1 MRKEDCFYL
10 GKVVSK
16 HSYKGEVLVKLDT
29 DEPEI
34 YENMESVFVA
44 LGGSLVPFFI
54 EKCRLH
60 KSSLLR
66 IQFEDIID
74 EEGAD
79 SILGKEL
86 YLPLEMLP
94 KLSGNKFYY
103 HEIIG
108 FRLEDESHGYIGT
121 ITGVNDTVS
130 QALFEAEMEGKQL
143 LIPISDD
150 IIIRVDREQKTILVR
165 TPEGLVDLYLS

>member
-1 MRKEDCFYL
+1 MI
-10 GKVVSK
+10 
-16 HSYKGEVLVKLDT
+16 KLDT
-29 DEPEI
+29 DEPQI

-44 LGGSLVPFFI
+44 LGNSLVPFFI

-66 IQFEDIID
+66 IQFEEVKS
-74 EEGAD
+74 EEDAD
-79 SILGKEL
+79 KIMGSEL

-108 FRLEDESHGYIGT
+108 FSLRDETHGFIGT
-121 ITGVNDTVS
+121 ITGVNDNTS
-130 QALFEAEMEGKQL
+130 QALFEAEKDGRDL

-150 IIIRVDREQKTILVR
+150 IIQKVDREEKVIHVR
-165 TPEGLVDLYLS
+165 TPEGLIDLYLS

>member
-54 EKCRLH
+54 EKSRLH

-66 IQFEDIID
+66 IQFEDIND

-79 SILGKEL
+79 SVMGKEL

-103 HEIIG
+103 HEVIG
-108 FRLEDESHGYIGT
+108 FRLQDEDHGFIGT
-121 ITGVNDTVS
+121 ITGVNDTVT
-130 QALFEAEMEGKQL
+130 QALFEAEKDGKQL

-150 IIIRVDREQKTILVR
+150 IIIRVDREEKSIFVK

>member
-1 MRKEDCFYL
+1 MRKEDCYYL
-10 GKVVSK
+10 GKIVSK

-29 DEPEI
+29 DEPDV

-44 LGGSLVPFFI
+44 LGHSLVPFFI
-54 EKCRLH
+54 EQCRLH

-66 IQFEDIID
+66 IRFEEIKD

-79 SILGKEL
+79 SVMGAEL

-108 FRLEDESHGYIGT
+108 FSLEDDKHGHIGT
-121 ITGVNDTVS
+121 IKGVNDISS
-130 QALFEAEMEGKQL
+130 QALFEAEKDGKEL
-143 LIPISDD
+143 LIPISDE
-150 IIIRVDREQKTILVR
+150 IITRVDRDKKVVFVR
-165 TPEGLVDLYLS
+165 TPEGLVDLYLA

>member
-1 MRKEDCFYL
+1 MI
-10 GKVVSK
+10 
-16 HSYKGEVLVKLDT
+16 KLDT
-29 DEPEI
+29 DEPQI

-44 LGGSLVPFFI
+44 LGNSLVPFFI

-66 IQFEDIID
+66 IQFEEVQS
-74 EEGAD
+74 EEDAD
-79 SILGKEL
+79 KIMGSEL

-108 FRLEDESHGYIGT
+108 FTLQDEAHGFIGT
-121 ITGVNDTVS
+121 ITGVNDNTS
-130 QALFEAEMEGKQL
+130 QALFEAEKDGRDL

-150 IIIRVDREQKTILVR
+150 IIQKVDREERVIHVR
-165 TPEGLVDLYLS
+165 TPDGLIDLYLS

>member
-1 MRKEDCFYL
+1 MNTAGMR
-10 GKVVSK
+10 
-16 HSYKGEVLVKLDT
+16 VKLS
-29 DEPEI
+29 
-34 YENMESVFVA
+34 M
-44 LGGSLVPFFI
+44 FFI
-54 EKCRLH
+54 EKSRLH

-94 KLSGNKFYY
+94 QLSGNKFYY